1 MEMKEDLHPFL
12 DFVRGVKGLARNT
25 LESYERDVTHY
36 IHFLQQKGVSA
47 FRDTNRIHLAGY
59 VASLKNEGKAP
70 ATVTRH
76 IVSIRALYRFLARER
91 RIDNDPT
98 IFIEVPRLEKKAPRI
113 LTREEVDRLLAA
125 PSEANPFGLR
135 DKAMLELLYATG
147 IRVSELASL
156 NLQDVDTKLG
166 YVHCTG
172 SHAKER
178 IIPLGKPAR
187 EAVHAYLSG
196 ARQQLAKPAPQEQA
210 LFLSHLGKRLT
221 RQGIW
226 KVIKRYAV
234 EANIASGMTAHTL
247 RHSFAA
253 HLLENGA
260 DVRMVQ
266 EMLGNSGISALQVYA
281 GTPKSRMKEEYD
293 RTHPRAQ

>member
-1 MEMKEDLHPFL
+1 MKEDLHAFL
-12 DFVRGVKGLARNT
+12 DFVQGVKGLARNT
-25 LESYERDVTHY
+25 LESYERDVTQF
-36 IHFLQQKGVSA
+36 IQFLQQKGVTS

-76 IVSIRALYRFLARER
+76 IVSIRALYRFLTRER

-98 IFIEVPRLEKKAPRI
+98 VFIEFPRLEKKAPRI
-113 LTREEVDRLLAA
+113 LTREEVNRLLAA
-125 PSEANPFGLR
+125 PGESEPFGLR

-156 NLQDVDTKLG
+156 NLEDVDTRLG
-166 YVHCTG
+166 YVRCTG
-172 SHAKER
+172 SRTKER
-178 IIPLGKPAR
+178 IIPLGKPAG
-187 EAVHAYLSG
+187 EAVQAYLRG

-210 LFLSHLGKRLT
+210 LFLNHLGKRLT

-226 KVIKRYAV
+226 KVIKRYAL
-234 EANIASGMTAHTL
+234 EANITDEMTAHTL

-281 GTPKSRMKEEYD
+281 GTPRSRMKEEYD